1 MPKTPETPVEHIEFA
16 REEAPP
22 SRIRVRDHSRSDR
35 YRPTTSRKGP
45 AMSLEEVENTRM
57 IRTEHGWTPEP
68 ELDPAWPD
76 LVKLRW
82 NAALIRDETGLS
94 VTVHEANYSIGG
106 VQQTGWYSVRLRYGM
121 TSSVSVAH
129 SYDSA
134 WTYLNGIRAGAQ
146 AVQNQ

>member
-1 MPKTPETPVEHIEFA
+1 
-16 REEAPP
+16 
-22 SRIRVRDHSRSDR
+22 
-35 YRPTTSRKGP
+35 
-45 AMSLEEVENTRM
+45 MSFEEVENARM
-57 IRTEHGWTPEP
+57 IRTEHGHTPEP
-68 ELDPAWPD
+68 EFDQTWPD

-82 NAALIRDETGLS
+82 SAALVRDQTGLS

-106 VQQTGWYSVRLRYGM
+106 VQQTGCYSVHLRYGA
-121 TSSVSVAH
+121 TSSASGPH